1 MQSKLKILLVS
12 MLLLIGLSGCV
23 RGVVLHP
30 ITNQDFAVIQKGEA
44 SPVDGYVMSEFYLK
58 EVLEAKLEVK

>member
-1 MQSKLKILLVS
+1 
-12 MLLLIGLSGCV
+12 
-23 RGVVLHP
+23 VLHP